1 MNLIKDI
8 ESLNEL
14 IQKYFYLFSGD
25 SYIPNVQV
33 VTKLK
38 GGDRDANKKS
48 LQKIKG
54 SISENTIICPGHG
67 EMTKSIK

>member
-33 VTKLK
+33 VTK
-38 GGDRDANKKS
+38 
-48 LQKIKG
+48 
-54 SISENTIICPGHG
+54 
-67 EMTKSIK
+67 